1 MSFLREIE
9 RCNRHFL
16 AKRSIKANMFSSR
29 HLWSGYAELTDFPLL
44 RMRRNAS
51 VVSLWRLLCSAVE
64 FEACQKEARAGQ
76 QQRDTSLTHFDINI
90 WQFINSMLC
99 YAFIRVM
106 MCQRFANN
114 KTFTFYTIPTFCAFG
129 KGQVFIIILLF
140 SLFLSGT
147 ENHREEHIPPSS
159 NTELFWKNRKS
170 ILNSYPLLFLNLIV
184 ILYI

>member
-1 MSFLREIE
+1 MKWLRCI
-9 RCNRHFL
+9 
-16 AKRSIKANMFSSR
+16 SWFSSSENEKECVCGVALASAVLGGGVRGLSDRGQGWPATTR
-29 HLWSGYAELTDFPLL
+29 HLPRPFWYEVF
-44 RMRRNAS
+44 
-51 VVSLWRLLCSAVE
+51 
-64 FEACQKEARAGQ
+64 
-76 QQRDTSLTHFDINI
+76 INI

-99 YAFIRVM
+99 YAFIHVM

-184 ILYI
+184 VLFI